1 MELGVQTSLWWMTLV
16 KDLVGGSS
24 TGKGAS
30 GPWCLCAVSA
40 GSVRSPAVASAGEVS
55 AGRSGRECAAA
66 ERCQPPSSLRL
77 SRLLE

>member
-1 MELGVQTSLWWMTLV
+1 MVDDTCEGP
-16 KDLVGGSS
+16 GGWKQHW
-24 TGKGAS
+24 GGAS
-30 GPWCLCAVSA
+30 GLWCLCAASA